1 MDKSHDRTKPA
12 PATQR
17 LRPCSLRLASAR
29 KSLTIPETLL
39 SPPRREM
46 MSPLRKLRGH
56 IGFGDSAVHIFYGDC
71 LGVSKPTGFWLP
83 QRREQEEW

>member
-1 MDKSHDRTKPA
+1 MIVR
-12 PATQR
+12 
-17 LRPCSLRLASAR
+17 SL
-29 KSLTIPETLL
+29 P
-39 SPPRREM
+39 PPRKDSGLVRSVSLALGSRSQTRRLCSRHPAVM